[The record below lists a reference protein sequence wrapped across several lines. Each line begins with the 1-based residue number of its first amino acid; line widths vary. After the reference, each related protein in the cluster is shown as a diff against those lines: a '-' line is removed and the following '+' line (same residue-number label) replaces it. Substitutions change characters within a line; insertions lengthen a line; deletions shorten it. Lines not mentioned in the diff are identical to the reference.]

1 MDAVLRVVERM
12 VALRVELPQTPE
24 EWDVHVAMRK
34 IEADQPLNLSPEV
47 AEKVAGI
54 LASGRYSATVVK
66 RMRRK
71 DQRRARGAGSTTMS
85 EKSAR
90 TKDRRSGNAA

>member
-1 MDAVLRVVERM
+1 MDAVLQVLERM
-12 VALRVELPQTPE
+12 AALRVELPQTPE

-34 IEADQPLNLSPEV
+34 IEAEQPLNLPPAV

-54 LASGRYSATVVK
+54 LASGTYSATVVK
-66 RMRRK
+66 RMRRN
-71 DQRRARGAGSTTMS
+71 DQRRARGAGSTVMS

-90 TKDRRSGNAA
+90 TRARRSGNAA